1 MKMRKRVLAAFLS
14 VIIIFICTACGEEER
29 VIPPYEGILTK
40 VRLGMPETRVT
51 ALQPEDAD
59 LYYQTGNDYIMWSVN
74 PDTEIQSLR
83 DYLPPEDM
91 FYYCD
96 DSIITYYLED
106 NDDKTEKV
114 LSGYMQEVYCVA
126 PRDVAVEFYNAQ
138 VKYLT
143 TKYGM
148 ESNGTRTGIEGVDL
162 NLDFKEV
169 MTGTSFNITFG
180 ATFTSQTVNGVN
192 DYYGT
197 HFYITLMKSDNPT
210 AVAVESGEM
219 TVPTT
224 TKAKTTK
231 AETEAETETEA
242 EATEP
247 TASGEAPT
255 E

>member
-1 MKMRKRVLAAFLS
+1 MKIIKRISAALLS
-14 VIIIFICTACGEEER
+14 VIMIFALAACGEEEK

-40 VRLGMPETRVT
+40 VRLGMPETRVV
-51 ALQPEDAD
+51 ALQPEEAE

-83 DYLPPEDM
+83 DYLPPEDL

-114 LSGYMQEVYCVA
+114 LSGYMQEVYCVV
-126 PRDVAVEFYNAQ
+126 PRDIAVEFYNAQ

-148 ESNGTRTGIEGVDL
+148 ESSGTRTGIEDVDL
-162 NLDFKEV
+162 ELNFKEV
-169 MTGTSFNITFG
+169 MTGSSFNVTFG

-197 HFYITLMKSDNPT
+197 HFYVTLMKSDAPT
-210 AVAVESGEM
+210 EVPVESGEM
-219 TVPTT
+219 TVPET

-231 AETEAETETEA
+231 AEKETETEA
-242 EATEP
+242 EAEETEP
-247 TASGEAPT
+247 AE